1 MQSIK
6 FLWKTYWIQ
15 DWFLYHKYQEK
26 DVGEVGG
33 QWREKV
39 GK

>member
-1 MQSIK
+1 MEN
-6 FLWKTYWIQ
+6 LLDTR
-15 DWFLYHKYQEK
+15 WFIYRKYQEK
-26 DVGEVGG
+26 DVGEVGS